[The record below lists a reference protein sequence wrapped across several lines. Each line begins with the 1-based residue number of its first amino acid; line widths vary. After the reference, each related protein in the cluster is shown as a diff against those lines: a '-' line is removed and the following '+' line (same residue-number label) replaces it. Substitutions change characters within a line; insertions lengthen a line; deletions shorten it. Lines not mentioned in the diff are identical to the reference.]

1 MMFIA
6 INCGVWWAQFCSLV
20 ALPHILATGGNKARK
35 QRTEWEGSNLSQTHS
50 LYWHHHPNHLPPVFL
65 FFLIFL
71 KALLVNHHCWLCLH
85 LCPLGAA
92 SDVPRG
98 SPPLVRAP
106 STPSVYHLCMHITS
120 THHSVCDY
128 LFLPLPTYSGLPPE
142 VSEPG

>member
-1 MMFIA
+1 M
-6 INCGVWWAQFCSLV
+6 
-20 ALPHILATGGNKARK
+20 
-35 QRTEWEGSNLSQTHS
+35 SQTHS

-98 SPPLVRAP
+98 SHPLLRAP
-106 STPSVYHLCMHITS
+106 STHSVYHFALILPALTIVYVIICFYLYLPILGCPQKFQSPVRNFPRDSSNISPLIENHIYS
-120 THHSVCDY
+120 
-128 LFLPLPTYSGLPPE
+128 LPFSFFTQCLAHL
-142 VSEPG
+142 